1 LTGQVTFSALSVGIV
16 SYARKLGPAIPAVG
30 LGLRIAA
37 SVSLALLVAFWL
49 PLDNA
54 SWVAT
59 SAAVV
64 CQPILG
70 ASLRKAW
77 YRLLGTLIG
86 AAMIVTLAALFVQNR
101 AAFLTALALWG
112 ALCAFTATL
121 LRNFAAYAA
130 SLAGY
135 TAVIIA
141 NDALGA
147 TGGLGHPVFMLAVSR
162 ASEICTGIIC
172 AGVVLALTD
181 VGGAR
186 RHLVLL
192 MTRLVGKIGVQ
203 FVAMLATRR
212 YSPTIRRELIR
223 EVIELDPVIDQAIGE
238 SSELRHDAS
247 VLQRAIDG
255 LFNALSS
262 WRAIDTHLANVV
274 TDCGAQQDVDAI
286 VHTIARA
293 GLPAQTTGLPWQIPD
308 PVALRHRCLSGSRLL
323 LSSAPESPTGEL
335 LAEQTASLLLGLST
349 ALQGLSLLIAD
360 GGRVIARSRR
370 LRLAVADWVPSWLNA
385 GRALI
390 TIAAAA
396 AFWVITGWPSGAL
409 CITWAAITVI
419 LFGPRGENAYAWSF
433 SFLAGTV
440 AAAVMAAIAEFAVLP
455 QLHSFAALCAAFACY
470 LIPLGALSA
479 HFRQSSFFTAMTA
492 NFVPLVAPANLTSY
506 DTTHFFN
513 VALALCAGC
522 GFAVISFKLLPPLS
536 APARARRLLQLSLRD
551 LRRLATGR
559 LRRNC
564 EAWQSLMHAR
574 LVALPDAAEPLE
586 RAQLVAA
593 LSAGTAIIRLE
604 RLTGRLCLGGGLAP
618 ALGAVARGR
627 TGLAIE
633 ELARLDV
640 TLSNTR
646 SCGRLPRLVAHAR
659 ASVLALSEVLRQHRI
674 YFECGSAP

>member
-1 LTGQVTFSALSVGIV
+1 LTGQVTFSALSVGV
-16 SYARKLGPAIPAVG
+16 ASYARKLGPAIPAVG
-30 LGLRIAA
+30 LGLRMAA

-70 ASLRKAW
+70 ASLRKAR

-86 AAMIVTLAALFVQNR
+86 AAMIVTLAAFFVQNR

-147 TGGLGHPVFMLAVSR
+147 TGGLGYPVFMLAVSR

-181 VGGAR
+181 VGAAQ
-186 RHLVLL
+186 RHLALL
-192 MTRLVGKIGVQ
+192 MTRLVGRIGAQ

-238 SSELRHDAS
+238 SRELRHDAS
-247 VLQRAIDG
+247 VLQRAIEG

-262 WRAIDTHLANVV
+262 WRAIDTHLACVSA
-274 TDCGAQQDVDAI
+274 DRGAQQDVD
-286 VHTIARA
+286 VVVQTIARA
-293 GLPAQTTGLPWQIPD
+293 GLPAQTTGSPWEIRD

-323 LSSAPESPTGEL
+323 LSSAPASPTGEL
-335 LAEQTASLLLGLST
+335 LAEHAASLLLSLAT
-349 ALQGLSLLIAD
+349 ALRGLSLLVAD
-360 GGRVIARSRR
+360 RGRLVVRSGR
-370 LRLAVADWVPSWLNA
+370 LRFAVADWMPSWLNA
-385 GRALI
+385 SRALL

-396 AFWVITGWPSGAL
+396 VFWVVTGWPGGAL

-419 LFGPRGENAYAWSF
+419 LFGPRGENAYAWSL

-440 AAAVMAAIAEFAVLP
+440 VAAAMAAIVEFAVLP

-470 LIPLGALSA
+470 LVPVGALSA
-479 HFRQSSFFTAMTA
+479 HFRQSSFFSAMAA

-506 DTTHFFN
+506 DTGHFFN

-522 GFAVISFKLLPPLS
+522 GFAVLSFKLLPPLS
-536 APARARRLLQLSLRD
+536 MQTRTRRLLRLSLRD
-551 LRRLATGR
+551 LRRLASGR
-559 LRRNC
+559 LRRPR
-564 EAWQSLMHAR
+564 EVWQTLMHAR

-593 LSAGTAIIRLE
+593 LSAGATVIRLD
-604 RLTGRLCLGGGLAP
+604 RLIRRLCLGGGLAP
-618 ALGAVARGR
+618 TLRALARGR
-627 TGLAIE
+627 TDVAIE

-640 TLSNTR
+640 TLSDTSR
-646 SCGRLPRLVAHAR
+646 SGWSPRMVSRAR
-659 ASVLALSEVLRQHRI
+659 GSVLALSEVLYQHRI
-674 YFECGSAP
+674 YFECGGAR